1 MSKGLRSKRK
11 KEQVPGTG
19 KGLPFCVV
27 VCLLAATISSHA
39 QKEVRLDDHFNQH
52 IFSYGEIESFEDSQD
67 IYTISEVSAPDFAK
81 FQPGREFIPKNYH
94 YKSTYWYRIRV
105 GAGETRQKNWILEF
119 YDPTIDHIAFYA
131 PTGRSVAGSA
141 VTPATFKE
149 YLYGAGQPFAQ
160 RLYYHK
166 NFTIPLDGIM
176 GAAEKPGSPT
186 NDDANGSQ
194 DGIAGAG
201 GSRAQTSRVYYFSV
215 QSSQPANIMVVLKPI
230 PWFVEYGLKE
240 YFFSGIFYGMILVF
254 CLYNLVMF
262 FAFRQKQYLYYIMYN
277 LSIGVFEMSSNGFAY
292 QYLWPGAPAW
302 NEIASGVAL
311 YSASAFSLL
320 FTREFLSLR
329 TRAPLLN
336 KIILS
341 VAALRTIFFLLCLF
355 VSKEWFIY
363 KFIDAVPL
371 LVAFYAGWYILR
383 KKYYPARF
391 FVAGYSFLLLGF
403 LIRVLKTLATQNF
416 PFGPL
421 NFYSLSFSFLA
432 EMLFVS
438 FAIGDKVK
446 WLRKKKDLVQQRM
459 MEEMRINQ
467 QLKDNL
473 NTELEKQVT
482 ERTRE
487 VIEKSAVIEQQNE
500 ELLSVNDLLKHQAEE
515 IIRMNEI
522 LDRDNKVLQVDIKKV
537 TQARVMSAEMDFG
550 EFARIYPD
558 DQAGFKFLADLKWD
572 KGYTCRKCDNETF
585 FNGHLPYSRR
595 CSKCSYEESAT
606 TNTIF
611 QNAHI
616 PLNKAFYM
624 AYMVY
629 STKGKISSYK
639 LSEILS
645 IRQSTCWSYT
655 GKVKKLMEER
665 KKELRDAGEKGWSKL
680 VIR

>member
-1 MSKGLRSKRK
+1 MSLFLITCSLL
-11 KEQVPGTG
+11 QTG
-19 KGLPFCVV
+19 GY
-27 VCLLAATISSHA
+27 A
-39 QKEVRLDDHFNQH
+39 QKEVRLDDQFNQH
-52 IFSYGEIESFEDSQD
+52 IFSYGEIESFEDPRGV
-67 IYTISEVSAPDFAK
+67 YTIGEISRPDFAK
-81 FQPGREFIPKNYH
+81 FQPRKEFIPKNYH
-94 YKSTYWYRIRV
+94 YSSTYWYKVKIAD
-105 GAGETRQKNWILEF
+105 GGSRQKNWILEF

-131 PTGRSVAGSA
+131 PAPPS
-141 VTPATFKE
+141 FKE
-149 YLYGAGQPFAQ
+149 FIYGADQPFAH
-160 RLYYHK
+160 RLFYHK
-166 NFTIPLDGIM
+166 NFTIPIEGGGI
-176 GAAEKPGSPT
+176 
-186 NDDANGSQ
+186 
-194 DGIAGAG
+194 
-201 GSRAQTSRVYYFSV
+201 YYFSV
-215 QSSQPANIMVVLKPI
+215 RSSQPANIMVVLKPI
-230 PWFVEYGLKE
+230 HWFVEYGLKE

-277 LSIGVFEMSSNGFAY
+277 LSIGVFEMSSNGFAF

-311 YSASAFSLL
+311 YSASFFSLL

-336 KIILS
+336 KIIIG
-341 VAALRTIFFLLCLF
+341 VAALRTLLFLLCLF
-355 VSKEWFIY
+355 VNKEWFIY

-383 KKYYPARF
+383 KKYHPARF

-403 LIRVLKTLATQNF
+403 LIRVLKTLVTANF

-438 FAIGDKVK
+438 FAIGDKVR
-446 WLRKKKDLVQQRM
+446 WLRKKKDLVQKRM
-459 MEEMRINQ
+459 IEEMRINQ

-473 NTELEKQVT
+473 NTELERQVT

-487 VIEKSAVIEQQNE
+487 VTEKSAVIEQQNE
-500 ELLSVNDLLKHQAEE
+500 ELVSVNELLKHQAEE

-537 TQARVMSAEMDFG
+537 TQARVMSAEMDFE
-550 EFARIYPD
+550 EFTRIYPD
-558 DQAGFKFLADLKWD
+558 DQAGYKFLAELKWD
-572 KGYTCRKCDNETF
+572 KGYTCRKCDNEAF

-645 IRQSTCWSYT
+645 IRQSTCWSYA